1 MNREDALAAV
11 SAERDRQSALWAAPH
26 AHGQGDCSSANVPLM
41 VKVAVLP
48 EMGWPCRPCTASS
61 ELAELAALNEADT
74 GPGAP
79 MTDSDLP
86 FKLTRVNR
94 RRLLVL
100 LTDAANLG
108 GSTIWLLAGG
118 SSGQAY
124 IFLAKLETAGWVVS
138 DWEAPEPLDRPR
150 RRFYHLTPE
159 GRAAAMKALKLQER
173 WDSDDRHGSL

>member
-1 MNREDALAAV
+1 
-11 SAERDRQSALWAAPH
+11 
-26 AHGQGDCSSANVPLM
+26 
-41 VKVAVLP
+41 
-48 EMGWPCRPCTASS
+48 
-61 ELAELAALNEADT
+61 
-74 GPGAP
+74 

-118 SSGQAY
+118 SSGHAY